1 MVLYKQ
7 EVIEMKCKYLILKQL
22 VNVLNR
28 LVIFSV
34 NSACILGLGQPLEPK
49 SLERFKKD
57 NNEPHS

>member
-1 MVLYKQ
+1 
-7 EVIEMKCKYLILKQL
+7 MKCKYLILKQL